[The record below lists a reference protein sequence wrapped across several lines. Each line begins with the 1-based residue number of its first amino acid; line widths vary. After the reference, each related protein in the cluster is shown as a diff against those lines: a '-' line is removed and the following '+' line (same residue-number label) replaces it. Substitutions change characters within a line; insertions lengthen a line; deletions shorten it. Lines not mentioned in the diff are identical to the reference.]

1 MAGPCNVIFKGEEI
15 PYEKFMAMLHDGML
29 DQFIKDKT
37 IDPAKFEDP
46 SFELNQETQ
55 DESIVTPEQRDAILA
70 GSINPISEEAV
81 TSLESQEESAGEV
94 EALEEVIAG
103 ADRIT
108 ADAVGEPPAG
118 KGGERAETAPS
129 EERPRITSGP
139 SHRVLTKL
147 AEDLGF
153 AEPLK
158 GEVLSSKEYVEIG
171 QELLKSGADP
181 EKIRAD
187 FEKDNIVNAEMI
199 AVARAHQEVLVKEA
213 ENARREFGKDSPE
226 FKEAVAK
233 VEEWVNNVTKPMA
246 SEWGRSGRALQG
258 ETEVDTGSFVDME
271 RAFEAKTGKKF
282 TPEQEKKAEEYSNE
296 VTDLRNK
303 VTELETKLTEAIS
316 KSVEKAVSEKE
327 TPVTIKERAQKVA
340 DAIRKGKLSRP
351 DVFSSATPGALVW
364 DGALEAA
371 ALTVEAGGSIAQAI
385 AKGLQHIRST
395 EWFQSSN
402 IDTQNKVEEAFTN
415 HFEDV
420 PKLKTPGEK
429 RIDRIQKRIDD
440 LLAGKVKEKKEV
452 KYTPEEQAEIDRL
465 TSELEDLKEQLGLTA
480 PKTPTTP
487 RGTIPASPAAPRA
500 TTPAS
505 PAAPRATTP
514 ASPTT
519 PRATT
524 PKPPKITKTPA
535 QKLLEL
541 QQDLQNRFQNKTDKK
556 FDPDDA
562 YDLWDYA
569 KRQYIDQGAS
579 IEDTFQNTAR
589 DLGLTPD
596 QVRSAVASDKSVRT
610 ISDQMYVTQNKR
622 RLVERAA
629 KSWLESADNSKVR
642 KFLGSLPD
650 YYFGLK
656 TFGHGT
662 VGAQTHAGLNIFKPS
677 QWKHYWPFFFDQFK
691 YAFGGTTKEGR
702 ARYEQ
707 AMTDLENHPDFL
719 FWKRAKLA
727 IDPNVLYTEYET
739 LGKKFQSVFQMGER
753 GFNALKPYRLNLAKQ
768 MYDGLSAAEKADKN
782 TAKKIAE
789 LVNNST
795 GTTTTV
801 KPGAW
806 TGTVFFA
813 PKLEISRWKR
823 IVTNPAKAATT
834 FVNWKKATPAE
845 KAAAK
850 YTAKNAGET
859 MAVYAALIAANAA
872 LNAYAGDDEN
882 KVNLTDPT
890 KSDFLKFKAGG
901 KTLDLSGG
909 ILSTMRFIATLIN
922 QSRIAYTEATEK
934 AKGMPRTPQEVDYQT
949 IMQQIRGKASPFS
962 GLVADLMTGV
972 NGVGK
977 PLPFS
982 DVKPRKGQEAYT
994 WKEYAG
1000 EAFSPIPISEG
1011 LRVVI
1016 ENMHK
1021 RGMTEPDIRDYLN
1034 GVAVG
1039 IISGGTGAKIG
1050 FAPEPKPG
1058 EAPSTEEPARRRPR
1072 RRFE

>member
-1 MAGPCNVIFKGEEI
+1 MAGPCNVVYKGEEI
-15 PYEKFMAMLHDGML
+15 PYEEFMAMLHDGLL

-37 IDPAKFEDP
+37 VDPAKFEDP

-55 DESIVTPEQRDAILA
+55 DETIVTPEQRDAIL
-70 GSINPISEEAV
+70 GGRINPISEEAV
-81 TSLESQEESAGEV
+81 ASLESKEESADEV
-94 EALEEVIAG
+94 EALEEVVAD
-103 ADRIT
+103 ADRII
-108 ADAVGEPPAG
+108 AAGIGEPPTGAG
-118 KGGERAETAPS
+118 GGRPEAAPS
-129 EERPRITSGP
+129 EERPTITSGP
-139 SHRVLTKL
+139 SHAALSKL
-147 AEDLGF
+147 AEELGF
-153 AEPLK
+153 TEALR
-158 GEVLSSKEYVEIG
+158 GDVLSSKEYVEMG

-187 FEKDNIVNAEMI
+187 FEKDKIVNAEMI
-199 AVARAHQEVLVKEA
+199 SVARAHQEVLVKEA

-233 VEEWVNNVTKPMA
+233 VEDWINNVTKPMGT
-246 SEWGRSGRALQG
+246 EWGRSGRALQG
-258 ETEVDTGSFVDME
+258 ETEVDTGSFIDME

-303 VTELETKLTEAIS
+303 VSDLETKLKEAIS
-316 KSVEKAVSEKE
+316 KSVSKAKETKE
-327 TPVTIKERAQKVA
+327 TPATIKERAQKVA

-351 DVFSSATPGALVW
+351 DIFSSATPGALVW

-402 IDTQNKVEEAFTN
+402 KDVQAKVEKAFN
-415 HFEDV
+415 DHFENV
-420 PKLKTPGEK
+420 PKFKSAGEK
-429 RIDRIQKRIDD
+429 RIEQIQKRIDD
-440 LLAGKVKEKKEV
+440 IREGKIKEKKEV

-465 TSELEDLKEQLGLTA
+465 TSELEDLKEERGMYPAKPLPKA
-480 PKTPTTP
+480 PKTE
-487 RGTIPASPAAPRA
+487 AE
-500 TTPAS
+500 
-505 PAAPRATTP
+505 
-514 ASPTT
+514 
-519 PRATT
+519 
-524 PKPPKITKTPA
+524 
-535 QKLLEL
+535 KLGEL
-541 QQDLQNRFQNKTDKK
+541 QEELQDRFQDKTDKK

-562 YDLWDYA
+562 SDIWDYA
-569 KRQYIDQGAS
+569 KRQYIDKGAS

-596 QVRSAVASDKSVRT
+596 QVRSAVASDKSVKT
-610 ISDQMYVTQNKR
+610 ISDEMYVTQNR
-622 RLVERAA
+622 RRMVERAA

-642 KFLGSLPD
+642 KFLGALPD

-768 MYDGLSAAEKADKN
+768 MYDGLSAAEKADKD

-834 FVNWKKATPAE
+834 FINWKKATPAE

-859 MAVYAALIAANAA
+859 LAVYAALIAGNAA

-909 ILSTMRFIATLIN
+909 ILSTMRFIATIIN

-934 AKGMPRTPQEVDYQT
+934 AKGMPHTPQEVDYQT

-1000 EAFSPIPISEG
+1000 EAFSPIPVSEG

-1021 RGMTEPDIRDYLN
+1021 RGMTEPEMRDYLN
-1034 GVAVG
+1034 GIAVG

-1058 EAPSTEEPARRRPR
+1058 EKPSTEETPRRRPR